1 MQIQKPSDL
10 ARIVKTRRQ
19 ARGLTQQDI
28 ADAVGITRQSLARI
42 ESGHG
47 GVSFE
52 TVLRIFEQLDIR
64 LEAVRSSQFQLNNSI
79 RDNDGLQQIASD
91 ASDAS
96 DARTSSRCIDTSA
109 LAATVLRSVDTSA
122 LTSAALKGVGIPAIA
137 AAAAAATRGIDTS
150 ALVSSWRNTLN
161 NLTVQVQETGA
172 RTGSEID
179 AKEARKA
186 LLSAAIE
193 AGDPDREESTVEEEI
208 HLREISDGTGSG

>member
-19 ARGLTQQDI
+19 ALGLTQQDV

-64 LEAVRSSQFQLNNSI
+64 LEVARSQHQLANST
-79 RDNDGLQQIASD
+79 RNNDGFQRIASD
-91 ASDAS
+91 ALA
-96 DARTSSRCIDTSA
+96 SSRSVDTSA
-109 LAATVLRSVDTSA
+109 LTAAALRSVDTSA
-122 LTSAALKGVGIPAIA
+122 LTAAALRNVDIPAIA
-137 AAAAAATRGIDTS
+137 AAAAAATRGIDS
-150 ALVSSWRNTLN
+150 SVLLSSWRNALN
-161 NLTVQVQETGA
+161 NLTVQVQATGA
-172 RTGSEID
+172 RVGGEID

-186 LLSAAIE
+186 ILSAAIE
-193 AGDPDREESTVEEEI
+193 AGDPDREHATIEEE
-208 HLREISDGTGSG
+208 LDPREIEDGAERG

>member
-64 LEAVRSSQFQLNNSI
+64 LEAVRSSQFQLNNSA

-91 ASDAS
+91 AL
-96 DARTSSRCIDTSA
+96 TSSRCIDTSA
-109 LAATVLRSVDTSA
+109 LAATVLRSVGTSA
-122 LTSAALKGVGIPAIA
+122 LTSVALKGVDIPAIT

-150 ALVSSWRNTLN
+150 ALLSSWRNTLN

>member
-64 LEAVRSSQFQLNNSI
+64 LEAVRSSQFQLNNSA

-91 ASDAS
+91 AL
-96 DARTSSRCIDTSA
+96 TSNRSIDTSA
-109 LAATVLRSVDTSA
+109 LAAAALRSVDTSA

-137 AAAAAATRGIDTS
+137 AAAAAATRGINTS
-150 ALVSSWRNTLN
+150 ALLSSWRNTLN
-161 NLTVQVQETGA
+161 NLTAQVQETGA